1 LRSNKIN
8 FISGKASVKRM
19 TVIDESPLCLQ
30 HAQQRAL
37 QQQEQQEQSW
47 LHSDTSTL
55 SSLPSASFDIVLS
68 CM

>member
-1 LRSNKIN
+1 M
-8 FISGKASVKRM
+8 KRM

-30 HAQQRAL
+30 HAQQRAR